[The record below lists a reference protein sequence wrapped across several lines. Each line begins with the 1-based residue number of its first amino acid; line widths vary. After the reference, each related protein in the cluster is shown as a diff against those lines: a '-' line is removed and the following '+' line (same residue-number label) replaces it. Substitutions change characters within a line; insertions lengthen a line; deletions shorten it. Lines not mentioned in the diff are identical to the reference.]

1 QVFVCGD
8 DAEAKRMVMELVRAL
23 GLTPVDQ
30 GSLLAARQIENYP
43 LQLFPTWRFPILLS
57 FGLTIFFFLY
67 CLALDVIYPYVYQKQ
82 DLSFRIAVSIPN
94 KVCPVLALV
103 LLALVYLPGVLAAI
117 LQLWRGTKYR
127 RFPAWLDRWML
138 CRKQL
143 GLVALAFASVHVLYT
158 LVTPIRSYVRW
169 RTSSQIVSQ
178 ALSNSTEP
186 LDTTNAWLSDSYLA
200 LGILGFF
207 LFVLLGITSL
217 PSVSNSVN
225 WREFRFVQV
234 R

>member
-23 GLTPVDQ
+23 GLTPLDQ

-43 LQLFPTWRFPILLS
+43 LQLFPMWKFPILLS
-57 FGLTIFFFLY
+57 LGLTIFFTLY
-67 CLALDVIYPYVYQKQ
+67 CLALDIIYPYVYRKQ
-82 DLSFRIAVSIPN
+82 DLSFLIAVSIPN

-127 RFPAWLDRWML
+127 RFPDWLDRWML

-158 LVTPIRSYVRW
+158 LVTPIRSYIRW

-178 ALSNSTEP
+178 ALSNTTQS